1 MLSLPAALGR
11 AAGQLSDPAILKV
24 LAKSILVTLAIFA
37 GLGAGLWW
45 LVDRATASWLLPML
59 PDDYGPGVTALV
71 ASVILL
77 LGGWL
82 LFRFVALAVIQFFA
96 DGIVEAVER
105 KHYPHALASA
115 RKLGWRE
122 ELANSLRSTARA
134 VLVNGGAL
142 VVAIPLLLTGIGPAI
157 LFFVVN
163 AWLLGREL
171 QELAWIR
178 HKTAPGA
185 KPPIG
190 AIERML
196 LGATIAGLLAVPF
209 VNFLAP
215 VLGAAAACHLV
226 HRNRGADMTATTHA
240 A

>member
-11 AAGQLSDPAILKV
+11 AAGQLIDPAILKV
-24 LAKSILVTLAIFA
+24 LAKSIAITLAIFA
-37 GLGAGLWW
+37 AMGAVLWW
-45 LVDRATASWLLPML
+45 LVDRATRSWLLPLL
-59 PDDYGPGVTALV
+59 PDDYGPGVIALITT
-71 ASVILL
+71 VILL
-77 LGGWL
+77 VGGWL

-96 DGIVEAVER
+96 DEIVEAVER
-105 KHYPHALASA
+105 RHYPQALAHA

-122 ELANSLRSTARA
+122 ELGNGARSTGRA
-134 VLVNGGAL
+134 VLVNGAAL
-142 VVAIPLLLTGIGPAI
+142 VVAIPLLLTGVGPAI

-171 QELAWIR
+171 QELAWVR
-178 HKTAPGA
+178 HQTAPGA

-190 AIERML
+190 AVERL
-196 LGATIAGLLAVPF
+196 ALGATIAGLLAIPV

-226 HRNRGADMTATTHA
+226 HRNRGADMTASAHA